1 MPYFLVTHTSLVE
14 AEDETAA
21 AVKAYE
27 KIAASE
33 AVSFSV
39 KSDQQQPKQVRIA
52 IGRVTD
58 TAPMAIATAQEPEE
72 MRGAADRSQP
82 VDEPVL
88 QQASPKAS
96 SSGMLCGSAVGAI
109 VVFAAIVHFF
119 L

>member
-1 MPYFLVTHTSLVE
+1 MPYFLVSHTCLVE

-21 AVKAYE
+21 AAKAYE
-27 KIAASE
+27 KIASSE

-39 KSDQQQPKQVRIA
+39 KSDEQPPKQVRVATRRVTETAPIA
-52 IGRVTD
+52 IS
-58 TAPMAIATAQEPEE
+58 TAQEPEE
-72 MRGAADRSQP
+72 MRGAVDRRQP
-82 VDEPVL
+82 VDEPVP

>member
-39 KSDQQQPKQVRIA
+39 KSDEQPPKQVRVA
-52 IGRVTD
+52 IGLITD
-58 TAPMAIATAQEPEE
+58 TAPMAIATVQEPEE
-72 MRGAADRSQP
+72 MRGTADMRRP
-82 VDEPVL
+82 EDEPVP
-88 QQASPKAS
+88 QRASPKAR
-96 SSGMLCGSAVGAI
+96 SSGMLYGSAVGAI
-109 VVFAAIVHFF
+109 VVFAAIMRFF